1 MKSEGRVE
9 LRLITA
15 VRRGPLR
22 KDAWHLIL
30 ENKGVTLPRPA
41 VIPDLPSFRGAPLG
55 ANPESIGPWDPLCD
69 GFRVRDVV
77 APRNDA
83 GLSPLYPPKKSLC
96 MAGQRPELL

>member
-22 KDAWHLIL
+22 KDAWHLTL

-55 ANPESIGPWDPLCD
+55 ASPEFIGLWDRCAMD
-69 GFRVRDVV
+69 SGFATSSRPGMTPGY
-77 APRNDA
+77 PR
-83 GLSPLYPPKKSLC
+83 
-96 MAGQRPELL
+96 